1 MPRRLGQVDESKGI
15 AILEAARQALA
26 ERGMGASIEDI
37 ARRARVSKQTVY
49 NRFGSKAELV
59 RVLIERRVDEITAHL
74 DNPGSGEGPE
84 EALAGYARVVLESIA
99 RPSSIAL
106 LRIHIQGAAEM
117 PDLART
123 FFDTGART
131 SRARLAAFLDGETR
145 AGRLRV
151 EDSALAAEFFAGMVI
166 GSHQTGRLL
175 GVESNLDAA
184 VIDRIAREAASRF
197 VRAYGP

>member
-26 ERGMGASIEDI
+26 ERGMSASIEDI

-59 RVLIERRVDEITAHL
+59 RILVERRVDEITAHL
-74 DNPGSGEGPE
+74 DSPGSGEGPE

-99 RPSSIAL
+99 TPSSIAL

-123 FFDTGART
+123 FFETGART

-151 EDSALAAEFFAGMVI
+151 DDCALAAEFFAGMVI

-175 GVESNLDAA
+175 GGDSDLTPA

-197 VRAYGP
+197 VRAYGA

>member
-1 MPRRLGQVDESKGI
+1 MPRRRGQEDESKGV

-26 ERGMGASIEDI
+26 ERGMSASIEDI

-99 RPSSIAL
+99 TPSSIAL

-131 SRARLAAFLDGETR
+131 
-145 AGRLRV
+145 
-151 EDSALAAEFFAGMVI
+151 
-166 GSHQTGRLL
+166 
-175 GVESNLDAA
+175 
-184 VIDRIAREAASRF
+184 
-197 VRAYGP
+197 

>member
-1 MPRRLGQVDESKGI
+1 MPRRRGQVDESKGL

-37 ARRARVSKQTVY
+37 ARRAKVSKQTVY

-59 RVLIERRVDEITAHL
+59 RVLIERRVDQITAHL
-74 DNPGSGEGPE
+74 DSPGAGAGPE

-99 RPSSIAL
+99 TPSSIAI
-106 LRIHIQGAAEM
+106 LRIHIQSSAEM

-123 FFDTGART
+123 FFESGTRT

-145 AGRLRV
+145 AGRLRI
-151 EDSALAAEFFAGMVI
+151 DDCALAAEFFAGMVI

-175 GVESNLDAA
+175 GVDSDLKAPI
-184 VIDRIAREAASRF
+184 IDRISREAASRF